1 MHTFCAHNRLEALLA
16 DERSLDVRVITFS
29 AHALLAAGAVAAP
42 TDAPRAAGAR
52 SWRPRRV
59 AAAQPQLQL
68 LHSAAAL
75 GLTARARDAPQQVLN
90 DQLHGNPELV
100 TAVVTAATAAAAA
113 AAAAETST
121 TGGSSSS
128 KASARKA
135 GAARTASALS
145 HNYFYDC
152 LDDDDSDCFD
162 GLPTPRSRR
171 PAAKLPASP
180 LYTALPWPANVRAL
194 LALGF
199 SADADVE
206 NRCGETPLHWAAA
219 GGQVLSAQ
227 CLLEADATVDAEDCC
242 DEDCSGRTPLMHAAA
257 GGHAVVCTVLL
268 QAGAVCGVD
277 SFAVHGELSP
287 LWCAAA
293 RKLSCEDDNEQTV
306 YTTSGT
312 TAAVVAA
319 AARAAACNTSAECL
333 GVLAQG
339 STAALCSVHKKRGS
353 LLHAAATSNNVP
365 AIAYLLQQGAAATD
379 CMQAANS
386 RGYTALEVAA
396 HAGSVGS
403 VKLLLEAGAS
413 LIVSSDST
421 TNSSSSSSTNSGSS
435 GVESSVL
442 GRCLLKGSCAVC
454 FELLLDASARAAAD
468 DDTTTTSATFASS
481 GVSQSTLW

>member
-1 MHTFCAHNRLEALLA
+1 
-16 DERSLDVRVITFS
+16 
-29 AHALLAAGAVAAP
+29 
-42 TDAPRAAGAR
+42 
-52 SWRPRRV
+52 
-59 AAAQPQLQL
+59 
-68 LHSAAAL
+68 
-75 GLTARARDAPQQVLN
+75 VLN
-90 DQLHGNPELV
+90 GQLHGNPELV
-100 TAVVTAATAAAAA
+100 TAVVTAVTAAAAA

-121 TGGSSSS
+121 TSGSSSG

-206 NRCGETPLHWAAA
+206 TRCGETPLHWAAA
-219 GGQVLSAQ
+219 GGQVLSVQ
-227 CLLEADATVDAEDCC
+227 CLLEAGVTVDAEDCC
-242 DEDCSGRTPLMHAAA
+242 KEDCSGRTPLLHAAA

-268 QAGAVCGVD
+268 QAGAVCGID

-293 RKLSCEDDNEQTV
+293 RKLSCEDDNEQAV

-319 AARAAACNTSAECL
+319 AARAVASNTSAECL
-333 GVLAQG
+333 EVLAQG

-353 LLHAAATSNNVP
+353 LLHAAVASNNLS
-365 AIAYLLQQGAAATD
+365 AIAYLLQHGAAATD
-379 CMQAANS
+379 CMQTANS

-396 HAGSVGS
+396 HAGSVGA

-413 LIVSSDST
+413 LSGSSDST
-421 TNSSSSSSTNSGSS
+421 TNNSSSSGTSSGSS

-442 GRCLLKGSCAVC
+442 GRCMLKGSCAVC
-454 FELLLDASARAAAD
+454 FGLLLDAVGAGVD
-468 DDTTTTSATFASS
+468 DATTTSATFASS